1 MSTNDTLHPTQSD
14 TASSNFDELAVAADT
29 GGRQSSGLTH
39 KVILTVALVWSLFQI
54 WIASPL
60 PYLIDIEWLRFNGN
74 QARSIHLAFAIF
86 LVFLSFPRSARSP
99 RNYVPVTDW
108 LMAILASFAAAYYFL
123 DYEAISD
130 RVGAPSVQDIVVACL
145 GVPLLLEAARRS
157 LGPALMLIASVFLLY
172 SFFGNYAPEL
182 IEHKG
187 YSLSQVVNHQW
198 VTTEGVFG
206 VALGVSTDFVFLF
219 VLFGAL
225 LEKAGAGNY
234 FIKLAFSLLGHFKGG
249 PAKAA
254 VVASG
259 LTGVIS
265 GSSIANVV
273 TTGTF
278 TMPMMKRVG
287 FSAEKA
293 GAVEVASSVNGQIM
307 PPVMGAAAFLMVEY
321 VGISY
326 FEVITH
332 AFLPA
337 LISYMAL
344 VYIVHLEALKY
355 NMTGLP
361 RRPIN
366 RTLISRVSGFL
377 LGFMGVSG
385 LVVAVYYGMGWIKPL
400 AGDYSGWVIALLVSA
415 CYVYLVRY
423 STRFPKIEMDDP
435 NAEIKQLPAPGPI
448 FKAGLHFL
456 LPVAVL
462 IWSLMVERLS
472 PGLSAF
478 WGSLLLMFIIVTH
491 RPLDAFFRQE
501 GDIIEEALKGV
512 KDLRDGLITGARNM
526 ASISIATAVAG
537 IIVGAVSLTSV
548 GAVLADVVEVLS
560 FGNIALMLILVAVLC
575 LILGM
580 GLPTTANYIVVSSL
594 LASVIVELGA
604 QNGLIVPLIAVHLF
618 VFYFGLMADVTPPVG
633 LASFAAAAIS
643 GGSPIKTGMVA
654 FGYSMR
660 TAILPFLFIYNTDLL
675 LIDVTWLEGILIFI
689 VATVAMLVFTAG
701 TQGYFVTRSSKLE
714 SALLL
719 VAAFSLFRPDFWIN
733 QIVEPFRQ
741 LPASA
746 LESAVDDTEVNGLI
760 RLSIGGEDDVG
771 DPLHFMAVLNLPAGE
786 NATERLS
793 KIGLTLINTDMGLE
807 VDATEI
813 GSAAAQ
819 SGLDAFQVIESLEV
833 PNSQPPK
840 QLVYIP
846 AIGLILLVRM
856 LQRRRRNRKA
866 DEGLATLGSA

>member
-1 MSTNDTLHPTQSD
+1 MSTNNNLELSN
-14 TASSNFDELAVAADT
+14 SNNFDELASVVDT
-29 GGRQSSGLTH
+29 GGRKSSGFTH
-39 KVILTVALVWSLFQI
+39 KIILSVALSWSLFQI

-60 PYLIDIEWLRFNGN
+60 PYMVDIEWFRFNGN

-86 LVFLSFPRSARSP
+86 LVFLSFPRSASSS
-99 RNYVPVTDW
+99 RNYVPATDW
-108 LMAILASFAAAYYFL
+108 LMAIVATFSAAYYFL

-130 RVGAPSVQDIVVACL
+130 RVGAPSIQDIVVACL

-157 LGPALMLIASVFLLY
+157 LGPALMIIASIFLLY

-337 LISYMAL
+337 LISYIAL

-361 RRPIN
+361 KRPIN
-366 RTLISRVSGFL
+366 RTLISRISGFL
-377 LGFMGVSG
+377 LGFMGLSA
-385 LVVAVYYGMGWIKPL
+385 LVMVVYYGIGWIKPL
-400 AGDYSGWVIALLVSA
+400 AGDYSGWIISLLVSA

-423 STRFPKIEMDDP
+423 STRFAKIEMDDP
-435 NAEIKQLPAPGPI
+435 NEKIKELPAPGPI

-478 WGSLLLMFIIVTH
+478 WGSLLLMFIIITQ
-491 RPLDAFFRQE
+491 RPLDAFFRHQ
-501 GDIIEEALKGV
+501 GDIVEEAGKGF

-548 GAVLADVVEVLS
+548 GAVLADVVEILS
-560 FGNIALMLILVAVLC
+560 FGNIALMLVLVAVLC

-594 LASVIVELGA
+594 LATVMVELGA

-643 GGSPIKTGMVA
+643 GGSPIKTGIIA

-660 TAILPFLFIYNTDLL
+660 TAVLPFLFIYNTDLL
-675 LIDVTWLEGILIFI
+675 LIDVTWLEGILIFT
-689 VATVAMLVFTAG
+689 VATVAMLIFTAG
-701 TQGYFVTRSSKLE
+701 TQGYFVIRSRKLE
-714 SALLL
+714 SVLLI

-733 QIVEPFRQ
+733 QIVDPYIQ
-741 LPASA
+741 IPASS
-746 LESAVDDTEVNGLI
+746 LESAVNATAAGELI
-760 RLSIGGEDDVG
+760 RLRISGEDDVG
-771 DPLHFMAVLNLPAGE
+771 DPMRFMAVLNLPAGE
-786 NATERLS
+786 SATERLA
-793 KIGLTLINTDMGLE
+793 KTGLTLLYTDQKVE
-807 VDATEI
+807 VDATQI

-819 SGLDAFQVIESLEV
+819 AGLDVFQIIESLEV
-833 PNSQPPK
+833 INPQPPK

-846 AIGLILLVRM
+846 AALIILLVVV
-856 LQRRRRNRKA
+856 LQRRRRGRQANGKVPIL
-866 DEGLATLGSA
+866 DQL

>member
-1 MSTNDTLHPTQSD
+1 MSTNTISQPSESGAAAL
-14 TASSNFDELAVAADT
+14 NIEELVSADT
-29 GGRQSSGLTH
+29 GGRRTLGVTQ
-39 KVILTVALVWSLFQI
+39 KVILTVALIWSLFQI

-60 PYLIDIEWLRFNGN
+60 PYMIDIDWLRFNGN
-74 QARSIHLAFAIF
+74 QTRSIHLAFAIF

-99 RNYVPVTDW
+99 RNYVPVADW
-108 LMAILASFAAAYYFL
+108 LVAIVAAFCAAYYFIF
-123 DYEAISD
+123 YEAISD
-130 RVGAPSVQDIVVACL
+130 RVGAPSTQDIIVACI
-145 GVPLLLEAARRS
+145 GIPLLLEAARRS
-157 LGPALMLIASVFLLY
+157 LGPALMIIATIFLLY

-278 TMPMMKRVG
+278 TVPMMKRVG

-337 LISYMAL
+337 LISYIAL

-366 RTLISRVSGFL
+366 RTLINRISGFL

-385 LVVAVYYGMGWIKPL
+385 LVIAVYYGLGWIKPV
-400 AGDYSGWVIALLVSA
+400 AGDYSGWVIGLLIAAS
-415 CYVYLVRY
+415 YVLLVRY
-423 STRFPKIEMDDP
+423 GTRYPKIEMDDP
-435 NAEIKQLPAPGPI
+435 KAEITQLPAPGPI

-491 RPLDAFFRQE
+491 RPLDALFRGQ
-501 GDIIEEALKGV
+501 GSVIDEAKAGLL
-512 KDLRDGLITGARNM
+512 DLRDGLITGARNM

-537 IIVGAVSLTSV
+537 IIVGAVSLTSI

-560 FGNIALMLILVAVLC
+560 FGNIALMLVLVAVLC

-594 LASVIVELGA
+594 LAGVMVELGA

-643 GGSPIKTGMVA
+643 GGSPIKTGIVA

-660 TAILPFLFIYNTDLL
+660 TAVLPFLFIYNTDLL
-675 LIDVTWLEGILIFI
+675 LIDVTWWEGILIFV
-689 VATVAMLVFTAG
+689 VATAAMLIFTAG
-701 TQGYFVTRSSKLE
+701 TQGFFITRSTRFE

-733 QIVEPFRQ
+733 QMVDPYKQ

-746 LESAVDDTEVNGLI
+746 LESAIDATAVDAPI
-760 RLSIGGEDDVG
+760 RLRVSGEDDVG
-771 DPLHFMAVLNLPAGE
+771 DPKQFMAVLNLPAGLD
-786 NATERLS
+786 ATERLS
-793 KIGLTLINTDMGLE
+793 KVGLTLFSSDLGLE

-813 GSAAAQ
+813 GSPAAQ
-819 SGLDAFQVIESLEV
+819 SGLDAFQMIESLDV
-833 PNSQPPK
+833 PNSQPAK

-846 AIGLILLVRM
+846 AVLLILLVRM
-856 LQRRRRNRKA
+856 LQRRRRNR
-866 DEGLATLGSA
+866 EPEIGLAAVGNA

>member
-1 MSTNDTLHPTQSD
+1 MSTNDNLQLSHPD
-14 TASSNFDELAVAADT
+14 IASSNFDELASKADT
-29 GGRQSSGLTH
+29 GGRLSSGLTH
-39 KVILTVALVWSLFQI
+39 NVILTVAFCWSLFQI

-60 PYLIDIEWLRFNGN
+60 PYMIDIEWLRFNGN

-99 RNYVPVTDW
+99 RAYVPVWDW
-108 LMAILASFAAAYYFL
+108 LMAILAAFSAAYYFL

-130 RVGAPSVQDIVVACL
+130 RVGAPSMQDILVACL

-157 LGPALMLIASVFLLY
+157 LGPALMIIASVFLLY

-234 FIKLAFSLLGHFKGG
+234 FIKLAFSMLGHFKGG

-293 GAVEVASSVNGQIM
+293 GAIEVASSVNGQIM

-337 LISYMAL
+337 LISYIAL

-377 LGFMGVSG
+377 LGFMGVCA
-385 LVVAVYYGMGWIKPL
+385 LVMAIYYGMGWIKPL
-400 AGDYSGWVIALLVSA
+400 AGDYSGWVIALLVSV

-423 STRFPKIEMDDP
+423 STGFPKIEMDDP
-435 NAEIKQLPAPGPI
+435 NTEVKELPAPGPI

-491 RPLDAFFRQE
+491 RPLDAFFRGQ
-501 GDIIEEALKGV
+501 GDIIEQAYTGV
-512 KDLRDGLITGARNM
+512 KDLRDALITGARNM

-560 FGNIALMLILVAVLC
+560 FGNIALMLALVAVLC

-594 LASVIVELGA
+594 LATVIVELGA

-643 GGSPIKTGMVA
+643 GGSPIKTGMIA

-660 TAILPFLFIYNTDLL
+660 TAVLPFLFIYNTDLL
-675 LIDVTWLEGILIFI
+675 LIDVSWFEGILIFI
-689 VATVAMLVFTAG
+689 VATVAMLVFTAA

-719 VAAFSLFRPDFWIN
+719 LAAFSLFRPDFWIN
-733 QIVEPFRQ
+733 QIVEPYRQ

-746 LESAVDDTEVNGLI
+746 LESAVNGTEADGLI
-760 RLSIGGEDDVG
+760 RLRISGEDDVG
-771 DPLHFMAVLNLPAGE
+771 DPMHFMAVLKLPAAE
-786 NATERLS
+786 TAAQRLS
-793 KIGLTLINTDMGLE
+793 KTGLTLINSDLGVE
-807 VDATEI
+807 IDATEI
-813 GSAAAQ
+813 GSVAAQ
-819 SGLDAFQVIESLEV
+819 AGLDAFQLIEALEV
-833 PNSQPPK
+833 PNQQPAK

-846 AIGLILLVRM
+846 AVLLILLVRL
-856 LQRRRRNRKA
+856 LQKRRRARQTPQ
-866 DEGLATLGSA
+866 GLIAAG

>member
-1 MSTNDTLHPTQSD
+1 MSTNDNLQLSQSGA
-14 TASSNFDELAVAADT
+14 ASGNFDELASTADT
-29 GGRQSSGLTH
+29 GGRLSSGFTH
-39 KVILTVALVWSLFQI
+39 KVILTVAFTWSLFQI

-60 PYLIDIEWLRFNGN
+60 PYMIDFEWLRFNGN

-86 LVFLSFPRSARSP
+86 LVFLSFPRSAKSP
-99 RNYVPVTDW
+99 RAYVPASDW
-108 LMAILASFAAAYYFL
+108 LMAILAAFSAAYYFL

-130 RVGAPSVQDIVVACL
+130 RVGAPSMQDILVACL

-157 LGPALMLIASVFLLY
+157 LGPALMIIASVFLLY
-172 SFFGNYAPEL
+172 SFFGNYAPDL

-187 YSLSQVVNHQW
+187 YSLAQVVNHQW

-234 FIKLAFSLLGHFKGG
+234 FIKLAFSMLGHFKGG

-293 GAVEVASSVNGQIM
+293 GAIEVASSVNGQIM

-337 LISYMAL
+337 VISYIAL

-377 LGFMGVSG
+377 LGFMGVCV
-385 LVVAVYYGMGWIKPL
+385 LVMAVYYGMGWIKPL
-400 AGDYSGWVIALLVSA
+400 AGDYSGWVIALLVST

-423 STRFPKIEMDDP
+423 STGFPKIEMDDP
-435 NAEIKQLPAPGPI
+435 NTEVKELPAPGPI

-491 RPLDAFFRQE
+491 RPLDAFFRGQ
-501 GDIIEEALKGV
+501 GDIIEESWTGV
-512 KDLRDGLITGARNM
+512 KDLRDALITGARNM

-548 GAVLADVVEVLS
+548 GAVLADVVELLS
-560 FGNIALMLILVAVLC
+560 FGNIALMLVLVAVLC

-594 LASVIVELGA
+594 LATVMVELGA

-643 GGSPIKTGMVA
+643 GGSPIKTGMIA

-675 LIDVTWLEGILIFI
+675 LIDVTWFEGILVFI
-689 VATVAMLVFTAG
+689 VATVAMLVFTAA
-701 TQGYFVTRSSKLE
+701 TQGYFVIRSSKLE

-719 VAAFSLFRPDFWIN
+719 LAAFSLFRPDFWIN
-733 QIVEPFRQ
+733 QIVEPYRQ

-746 LESAVDDTEVNGLI
+746 LESAINGTKTDGYI
-760 RLSIGGEDDVG
+760 RLRISGEDDIG
-771 DPLHFMAVLNLPAGE
+771 DPKQFMAVLRLPAAE
-786 NATERLS
+786 TATERLS
-793 KIGLTLINTDMGLE
+793 KIGLTLISSDLGVE
-807 VDATEI
+807 IDATEI

-819 SGLDAFQVIESLEV
+819 SGLDAFQLIESLEV
-833 PNSQPPK
+833 PNQQPPK

-846 AIGLILLVRM
+846 AVLLILLVRL
-856 LQRRRRNRKA
+856 LQRKRRDRQA
-866 DEGLATLGSA
+866 PVGVSVSS

>member
-1 MSTNDTLHPTQSD
+1 MSKEQTSPIIDANTDVDQF
-14 TASSNFDELAVAADT
+14 AAADT
-29 GGRQSSGLTH
+29 GGRRTTGVS
-39 KVILTVALVWSLFQI
+39 KKILLSVALIWSLFQI

-60 PYLIDIEWLRFNGN
+60 PYMIEIDWLRFNGN

-86 LVFLSFPRSARSP
+86 LVFLSFPRSAKSP
-99 RNYVPVTDW
+99 HNRIPWSDW
-108 LMAILASFAAAYYFL
+108 VLAVVAALCAAYYFL
-123 DYEAISD
+123 DYEAISE
-130 RVGAPSVQDIVVACL
+130 RVGAPSVQDLVIACI

-157 LGPALMLIASVFLLY
+157 LGPALVIIAGVFLLY
-172 SFFGNYAPEL
+172 SFFGNYMPEL

-187 YSLSQVVNHQW
+187 YSLSEVVNHQW

-278 TMPMMKRVG
+278 TVPMMKRVG

-337 LISYMAL
+337 LISYLAL
-344 VYIVHLEALKY
+344 VYIVHLEALK
-355 NMTGLP
+355 NNLTGLP
-361 RRPIN
+361 RREVN
-366 RTLISRVSGFL
+366 RSWISRVAGFL
-377 LGFMGVSG
+377 LGFMGLAVAM
-385 LVVAVYYGMGWIKPL
+385 VAVYYGMGWIKPL
-400 AGDYSGWVIALLVSA
+400 AGDNSGWVIAFLIML
-415 CYVYLVRY
+415 CYIALVRY
-423 STRFPKIEMDDP
+423 STAYPPIEMDRPDH
-435 NAEIKQLPAPGPI
+435 EITELPAPGPI

-456 LPVAVL
+456 LPVVVL
-462 IWSLMVERLS
+462 IWCLMVERLS

-491 RPLDAFFRQE
+491 KPLDAFFRGS
-501 GDIIEEALKGV
+501 GDIREASKEGGY
-512 KDLRDGLITGARNM
+512 DLFDGLVTGSRNM
-526 ASISIATAVAG
+526 ASISIATATAG
-537 IIVGAVSLTSV
+537 IIVGAVSLTSI

-560 FGNIALMLILVAVLC
+560 FGNIALMLVLVAVLC

-594 LASVIVELGA
+594 LATVIVELGA

-643 GGSPIKTGMVA
+643 GGSPIKTGVVA
-654 FGYSMR
+654 FVYSMR
-660 TAILPFLFIYNTDLL
+660 TAVLPFLFIYNTDLL
-675 LIDVTWLEGILIFI
+675 LIDVSWLEGIAIFI
-689 VATVAMLVFTAG
+689 VATIAMLVFTAA
-701 TQGYFVTRSSKLE
+701 TQGYFVARSTRWE

-733 QIVEPFRQ
+733 QMVDPYQQ
-741 LPASA
+741 LPASS
-746 LESAVDDTEVNGLI
+746 LQQAVMETPDNGPL
-760 RLSIGGEDDVG
+760 RLRISGEDDVG
-771 DPLHFMAVLNLPAGE
+771 DPMQFMAVINVPAGE
-786 NATERLS
+786 SVADRLS
-793 KIGLTLINTDMGLE
+793 KTGFTLYETDSGIE
-807 VDATEI
+807 VDAVET

-819 SGLDAFQVIESLEV
+819 SGLDAFQLITGVDV
-833 PNSQPPK
+833 PNVQPAK
-840 QLVYIP
+840 QWIYIP
-846 AIGLILLVRM
+846 AIALILLVRL
-856 LQRRRRNRKA
+856 LQRRRLNSQ
-866 DEGLATLGSA
+866 GSQPEIISAERAGA

>member
-1 MSTNDTLHPTQSD
+1 MSTNNNLELSN
-14 TASSNFDELAVAADT
+14 SNNFDELASVADT
-29 GGRQSSGLTH
+29 GGRKSSGFTH
-39 KVILTVALVWSLFQI
+39 KIILSVALSWSLFQI

-60 PYLIDIEWLRFNGN
+60 PYMVDIEWLRFNGN

-86 LVFLSFPRSARSP
+86 LVFLSFPRSASSP
-99 RNYVPVTDW
+99 RNYVPATDW
-108 LMAILASFAAAYYFL
+108 LMAIVATFSAAYYFL

-130 RVGAPSVQDIVVACL
+130 RVGAPSIQDIVVACL

-157 LGPALMLIASVFLLY
+157 LGPALMIIASIFLLY

-337 LISYMAL
+337 LISYIAL

-361 RRPIN
+361 KRPIN
-366 RTLISRVSGFL
+366 RTLISRISGFL
-377 LGFMGVSG
+377 LGFTG
-385 LVVAVYYGMGWIKPL
+385 LSALVMVVYYGIGWIKPL
-400 AGDYSGWVIALLVSA
+400 AGDYSGWIITLLVSA

-423 STRFPKIEMDDP
+423 STRFAKIEMDDP
-435 NAEIKQLPAPGPI
+435 NEKIKELPAPGPI

-478 WGSLLLMFIIVTH
+478 WGSLLLMFIIITQ
-491 RPLDAFFRQE
+491 RPLDAFFRQQ
-501 GDIIEEALKGV
+501 GDIVEEACKGF

-548 GAVLADVVEVLS
+548 GAVLADVVEILS
-560 FGNIALMLILVAVLC
+560 FGNIALMLALVAVLC

-594 LASVIVELGA
+594 LATVMVELGA

-643 GGSPIKTGMVA
+643 GGSPIKTGIIA

-660 TAILPFLFIYNTDLL
+660 TAVLPFLFIYNTDLL

-689 VATVAMLVFTAG
+689 VATVAMLIFTAG
-701 TQGYFVTRSSKLE
+701 TQGYFVIRSRKLE
-714 SALLL
+714 SVLLI

-733 QIVEPFRQ
+733 QIVDPYIQ
-741 LPASA
+741 IPASS
-746 LESAVDDTEVNGLI
+746 LESAVNATAAGELI
-760 RLSIGGEDDVG
+760 RLRISGEDDVG
-771 DPLHFMAVLNLPAGE
+771 DPMRFMAVLNLPAGE
-786 NATERLS
+786 SATERLA
-793 KIGLTLINTDMGLE
+793 KTGLTLLYTDQKVE
-807 VDATEI
+807 VDATQI

-819 SGLDAFQVIESLEV
+819 AGLDIFQIIESLEV
-833 PNSQPPK
+833 INPQPPK

-846 AIGLILLVRM
+846 AALIILLVVV
-856 LQRRRRNRKA
+856 LQRRRRGRQANRKVPIL
-866 DEGLATLGSA
+866 DQL

>member
-1 MSTNDTLHPTQSD
+1 MSTTTNPQPSGP
-14 TASSNFDELAVAADT
+14 SSAAFNIEELVSTDT
-29 GGRQSSGLTH
+29 GGRRTLGLTH
-39 KVILTVALVWSLFQI
+39 KVIMTVALIWSLFQI

-60 PYLIDIEWLRFNGN
+60 PYMIDIDWLRFNGN
-74 QARSIHLAFAIF
+74 QTRSIHLAFAIF

-99 RNYVPVTDW
+99 RHYVPVADW
-108 LMAILASFAAAYYFL
+108 LVAVVAAFCAAYYFL
-123 DYEAISD
+123 FYEALSE
-130 RVGAPSVQDIVVACL
+130 RVGAPSTQDIIVACI

-157 LGPALMLIASVFLLY
+157 LGPALMAIATIFLLY
-172 SFFGNYAPEL
+172 SFFGNYMPEM

-187 YSLSQVVNHQW
+187 YSLSEVVNHQW

-206 VALGVSTDFVFLF
+206 VALGVSADFVFLF

-278 TMPMMKRVG
+278 TVPMMKRVG

-293 GAVEVASSVNGQIM
+293 GAIEVASSVNGQIM

-337 LISYMAL
+337 LISYIAL

-361 RRPIN
+361 KRRSN
-366 RTLISRVSGFL
+366 RTLINRISGFL
-377 LGFMGVSG
+377 LGFLGLSG
-385 LVVAVYYGMGWIKPL
+385 LVMGVYYGMGWIKPL
-400 AGDYSGWVIALLVSA
+400 AGEYSGWVIALLICVS
-415 CYVYLVRY
+415 YVFLVRY
-423 STRFPKIEMDDP
+423 GTRYPKIEMDDP
-435 NAEIKQLPAPGPI
+435 KAEIQELPAPGPI
-448 FKAGLHFL
+448 FKSGLHFL
-456 LPVAVL
+456 LPVMVL

-491 RPLDAFFRQE
+491 RPLDALFRRQ
-501 GDIIEEALKGV
+501 GSVTSEAIAGLV
-512 KDLRDGLITGARNM
+512 DLRDGLITGARNM

-537 IIVGAVSLTSV
+537 IIVGAVSLTSI
-548 GAVLADVVEVLS
+548 GAVLADVVEALS
-560 FGNIALMLILVAVLC
+560 FGNIALMLILVAILC

-594 LASVIVELGA
+594 LAGVMVELGA

-643 GGSPIKTGMVA
+643 GGSPIKTGIVA

-660 TAILPFLFIYNTDLL
+660 TAVLPFLFIYNTDLL
-675 LIDVTWLEGILIFI
+675 LIDVTWLEGILIFV
-689 VATVAMLVFTAG
+689 VATVAMLIFTAG
-701 TQGYFVTRSSKLE
+701 TQGFFVTRSTKLE

-719 VAAFSLFRPDFWIN
+719 VAAFSLFRPDFWID
-733 QIVEPFRQ
+733 QIVDPYQE
-741 LPASA
+741 LPVSA
-746 LESAVDDTEVNGLI
+746 LESAINATAVDAPI
-760 RLSIGGEDDVG
+760 RLRISGEDDVG
-771 DPLHFMAVLNLPAGE
+771 DPKQFMAVLNLPAGTD
-786 NATERLS
+786 ATERLS
-793 KIGLTLINTDMGLE
+793 KVGLTLFASDQGLE

-813 GSAAAQ
+813 GSPAAQ
-819 SGLDAFQVIESLEV
+819 SGLDAFQVIESLDV
-833 PNSQPPK
+833 PNPQPAK
-840 QLVYIP
+840 QWVYIP
-846 AIGLILLVRM
+846 AVLLILLVRM
-856 LQRRRRNRKA
+856 LQRRRRGREPEVA
-866 DEGLATLGSA
+866 LSAVVNA